1 MKSTSGYCFNIGS
14 SVFSWCSKKQEVVAQ
29 STAEAEFVA
38 ATAAVNQA
46 IWLRNILADLGLKQE
61 QSTPIFVDN
70 QAAIS
75 ISYNPVFHGKTK
87 HFNVKLFYLREVQEN
102 GDVNLIY
109 CKTEDQAADMFTKSF
124 PLSRFEFLK
133 KKLGVC
139 SLHGKEEY

>member
-1 MKSTSGYCFNIGS
+1 MKSTLGYCFNVGS
-14 SVFSWCSKKQEVVAQ
+14 SVFSRCSKKQEVVAQ
-29 STAEAEFVA
+29 STAEAEFVV

-102 GDVNLIY
+102 GDVNLVY

-139 SLHGKEEY
+139 NLHGKEEY